1 MHIPKTLQKILLTF
15 IALIGAAP
23 FAVLLLLVET
33 GPIVSP
39 PNPLSG
45 NQLSRIEQL
54 LLESVPSSPGIPSQQ
69 SIELKIDELNLLL
82 GYGFDLINLSPSWT
96 AKLEIEQE
104 VLYSRLSI
112 ELLSRWTPIYLNI
125 TSEFIEENKQ
135 LRLNKVAIGKIQIP
149 SRVVELGLERIN
161 NTLANSI
168 PIFSNFKSLASNIET
183 VEITD
188 SIMRIQA
195 FWDPALIGKLG
206 GEAQR
211 LFISDSDRIRIINY
225 YESINEIVTTIPND
239 VRAISLNILL
249 APLFSEAREKST
261 RSGDPITE
269 NRTLLQAL
277 AIYVNDDDL
286 SKLVGAEM
294 AAHVTPAK
302 FIEVRLLRRQD
313 LAQHVVSTAAIA
325 TSAGAEFAELLS
337 TTKEAYDARYRSGF
351 SFSDLTANTVG
362 VTLANYLSAD
372 GDTALE
378 IQRRLEELKRETDY
392 MPDVG
397 NNRDGISES
406 DFNAIYVDRNSSEY
420 KKRLEEIEKI
430 VRDRP
435 LFRGLQ

>member
-104 VLYSRLSI
+104 VLYSGLSI